1 MKIDQIEKYKIDEN
15 TILSS
20 EDKRHIE
27 NYQQIIKFFEKAI
40 EDSIKDGT
48 TNYSLLHNSCI
59 QCIRFLDNLI
69 FTFDNS
75 VQQAKI
81 LNQTLDKIIID
92 NKPGDSLGN
101 GQE

>member
-1 MKIDQIEKYKIDEN
+1 MKIEEIKKYKIDEN
-15 TILSS
+15 TVLSS

-40 EDSIKDGT
+40 EDSIKDGV
-48 TNYSLLHNSCI
+48 TNYNLLHNSCI

-69 FTFDNS
+69 FTFDSS
-75 VQQAKI
+75 VQQVRI

-92 NKPGDSLGN
+92 NKSTDSLGN
-101 GQE
+101 E